1 MRDIGLLLFV
11 LGLLPFAF
19 KRPAIGIY
27 LFTWISLMN
36 PHRLAYGFAFEFPFA
51 ALIAGVT
58 LIGMF
63 TSREPKSLPMTPMV
77 VVLILFMCWMTLTG
91 FSAFEQDSAWTEW
104 NRVFK
109 TILMVLVTMAVISR
123 VEDIKYLAV
132 VIALSLG
139 FYGFKGGVFTI
150 LTGGHSRV
158 LGPPDTYIGDNND
171 LALALVM
178 TTPLIWYLVSL
189 APKKWLRYGAIAL
202 TVLTLAAA
210 AGSYS
215 RGALLAGGAML
226 TFLWL
231 KSANKARTGVVLLMA
246 VPLLYLL
253 MPEAW
258 FSRMDSIGDYK
269 QDDSALGRI
278 NSWNMAFNIA
288 SHNLMGGGYRCFT
301 PAVFRVW
308 APEPLNVHAPH
319 SIYFQVLGEHG
330 FIGLALFLLFL
341 FLAWRTGSRVLKFC
355 KGKPELQWAS
365 GLAAMCQVSLV
376 GYTVGGAFLTLAYYD
391 LLYDIIAILFALE
404 KVLILVPAK
413 SKVPKAAD
421 APLAPAVPAAPRK
434 ASSSPG

>member
-36 PHRLAYGFAFEFPFA
+36 PHRLAYGFAFDFPFA
-51 ALIAGVT
+51 AIIAAVT

-63 TSREPKSLPMTPMV
+63 TSSEPKRLPMTPLVMV
-77 VVLILFMCWMTLTG
+77 LVLFMCWMTITG
-91 FSAFEQDSAWTEW
+91 FSAFEPVNAWTEW

-109 TILMVLVTMAVISR
+109 TILMILVTMAVINR
-123 VEDIKYLAV
+123 VEDIKYFTV
-132 VIALSLG
+132 VVALSLG
-139 FYGFKGGVFTI
+139 FYGFKGGLFTI
-150 LTGGHSRV
+150 MTGGHSRV
-158 LGPPDTYIGDNND
+158 LGPVDTYIGDNND

-189 APKKWLRYGAIAL
+189 AHKKWLRYGAIAL

-226 TFLWL
+226 FFLWL
-231 KSANKARTGVVLLMA
+231 KSANKARTGIVLLMA
-246 VPLLYLL
+246 LPLVYLL

-258 FSRMDSIGDYK
+258 FDRMDSIGDYK
-269 QDDSALGRI
+269 QDDSAMGRI

-308 APEPLNVHAPH
+308 APQPLNVHAPH
-319 SIYFQVLGEHG
+319 SIYFQVMGEHG
-330 FIGLALFLLFL
+330 FVGLALFLTFL
-341 FLAWRTGSRVLKFC
+341 FLSWRTGSRVLKFC

-376 GYTVGGAFLTLAYYD
+376 GYVVGGAFLTLAYYD
-391 LLYDIIAILFALE
+391 LLYDIVAILFALE
-404 KVLILVPAK
+404 KVLVLNPAR
-413 SKVPKAAD
+413 SKIPKAVD
-421 APLAPAVPAAPRK
+421 AALAPAPAVPGT
-434 ASSSPG
+434 PGKLS

>member
-1 MRDIGLLLFV
+1 
-11 LGLLPFAF
+11 
-19 KRPAIGIY
+19 
-27 LFTWISLMN
+27 
-36 PHRLAYGFAFEFPFA
+36 
-51 ALIAGVT
+51 
-58 LIGMF
+58 
-63 TSREPKSLPMTPMV
+63 MTPLV
-77 VVLILFMCWMTLTG
+77 VVLILFMSWMTLTG
-91 FSAFEQDSAWTEW
+91 FSAFEPVNAWTEW

-109 TILMVLVTMAVISR
+109 TILMVLVTMAVINR

-132 VIALSLG
+132 VVALSLG
-139 FYGFKGGVFTI
+139 FYGFKGGLFTI
-150 LTGGHSRV
+150 MTGGHSRV
-158 LGPPDTYIGDNND
+158 LGPVDTYIGDNND

-189 APKKWLRYGAIAL
+189 AHKKWLRYGAIAL

-226 TFLWL
+226 SFLWL
-231 KSANKARTGVVLLMA
+231 KSPNKGRTGVVLLLA
-246 VPLLYLL
+246 LPLLYLL

-269 QDDSALGRI
+269 QDDSAMGRI

-301 PAVFRVW
+301 PAVFRIW
-308 APEPLNVHAPH
+308 APQPLNVHAPH

-341 FLAWRTGSRVLKFC
+341 FLSWRTGSRVLKFC

-376 GYTVGGAFLTLAYYD
+376 GYIVGGAFLTLAYYD
-391 LLYDIIAILFALE
+391 LLYDIVAILFVLE
-404 KVLILVPAK
+404 KVLILIPAK
-413 SKVPKAAD
+413 SKVPKAAG
-421 APLAPAVPAAPRK
+421 AVLAPAVPAAPGK